1 MDERRREERHDL
13 AVVAAGGVAGGASAV
28 SWAAVLAGAV
38 AAAAVSLLL
47 FALTSGLDLAALTP
61 NRSAA
66 LTALAE
72 SAAISL
78 LLTQWISAGLGGYLT
93 GRLRTRWVGTPTH
106 EVFFRDTAH
115 GFLTWCVATL
125 FMASGLVSVGAAA
138 AAHGVHTNFAGR
150 APAVTAP
157 AFTTDSAHAP
167 HSGGPDSGDAPAAPR
182 GELLLRL
189 TPADSPPATSAPS
202 APERAVTAARV
213 AGKLLLPEGPSGA
226 EGLSE
231 ARDSGTTY
239 LAQLVPAPRSRDAR
253 QGVAWQGSDAER
265 KDAAAISIFTALSML
280 VGAFIASVSAA
291 IGGRMRD
298 RHP

>member
-1 MDERRREERHDL
+1 MDERRQEERLDL
-13 AVVAAGGVAGGASAV
+13 AVAAAGGVAGGASAV

-61 NRSAA
+61 NRSAPLA
-66 LTALAE
+66 ALAE
-72 SAAISL
+72 STAISL
-78 LLTQWISAGLGGYLT
+78 VLTQWISAGLGGYLT
-93 GRLRTRWVGTPTH
+93 GRLRTRWVGTHTH

-138 AAHGVHTNFAGR
+138 AAHAAHTNVAGR

-157 AFTTDSAHAP
+157 AFTADSAHAP
-167 HSGGPDSGDAPAAPR
+167 DSG

-189 TPADSPPATSAPS
+189 TPADSPRATS

-213 AGKLLLPEGPSGA
+213 AGKLLLPEGPGGA
-226 EGLSE
+226 EGPSQ

-265 KDAAAISIFTALSML
+265 KDAAAVSIFTALSML

>member
-1 MDERRREERHDL
+1 MDERRQEERLDL
-13 AVVAAGGVAGGASAV
+13 AVAAAGGVAGGASAV

-61 NRSAA
+61 NRNAPLA
-66 LTALAE
+66 ALAE
-72 SAAISL
+72 STAISL
-78 LLTQWISAGLGGYLT
+78 VLTQWISAGLGGYLT
-93 GRLRTRWVGTPTH
+93 GRLRTRWVGTHTH

-138 AAHGVHTNFAGR
+138 AAHAAHTNVAGR

-157 AFTTDSAHAP
+157 AFTADSAHAP
-167 HSGGPDSGDAPAAPR
+167 DSGGPDSGDAPPAAR

-189 TPADSPPATSAPS
+189 TPADSPRATR

-213 AGKLLLPEGPSGA
+213 AGKLLLPEGPGGA
-226 EGLSE
+226 EGPSQ

-265 KDAAAISIFTALSML
+265 KDAAAVSTFTALSML